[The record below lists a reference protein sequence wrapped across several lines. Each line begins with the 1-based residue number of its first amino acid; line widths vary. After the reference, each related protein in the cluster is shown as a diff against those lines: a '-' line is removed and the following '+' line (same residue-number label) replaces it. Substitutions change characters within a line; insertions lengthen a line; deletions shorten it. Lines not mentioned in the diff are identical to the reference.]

1 MGCRPSPAD
10 PTRAA
15 HRQQLLKHCSHTA
28 PSHGLHPS
36 IHPPGANCSS
46 TGPPRL
52 GGSSPQPPCSC
63 GGSSPWLQLR
73 PGACSCGGSPQAA
86 ASSRPQPPAPPGAP
100 PPTGGQQRGDLLHG
114 GPMGAGGQPA
124 PPGASPC
131 TARRGTAAVSLE
143 HLLPPAA
150 LTLGAAGLLLT
161 PCSSSFC
168 CAAVFPPAYICSPRG
183 ANNIA
188 YWLSSGK
195 RRGPFGAIWSWLLS
209 GLFSQTPSLQAPA
222 TKPLPR
228 KSDRSVCS
236 NYKAAVLWAV
246 MILLQV
252 QGRCRVALH
261 FQKEEESLQPHWT
274 SATCRIQATLP
285 TFSYLPPMHTVGARL
300 NKHIFENVYL
310 NEE

>member
-1 MGCRPSPAD
+1 
-10 PTRAA
+10 
-15 HRQQLLKHCSHTA
+15 
-28 PSHGLHPS
+28 
-36 IHPPGANCSS
+36 
-46 TGPPRL
+46 
-52 GGSSPQPPCSC
+52 
-63 GGSSPWLQLR
+63 
-73 PGACSCGGSPQAA
+73 
-86 ASSRPQPPAPPGAP
+86 
-100 PPTGGQQRGDLLHG
+100 
-114 GPMGAGGQPA
+114 
-124 PPGASPC
+124 
-131 TARRGTAAVSLE
+131 
-143 HLLPPAA
+143 
-150 LTLGAAGLLLT
+150 LGAAGLLLT

-246 MILLQV
+246 TILLQV